1 MKQVVFVLVASTLLI
16 SGCLRSSML
25 VVHQGEGRAIVT
37 DTILMHVVMLAS
49 IPGAVPDSLQARVAS
64 AQSMLEMA
72 SLIDPE
78 FIVRRLP
85 FWTNRST
92 TITSIDS
99 VVDGDFVGV
108 VISATVPDIRETPMI
123 WMDVV
128 GRGGPQDT
136 ADLISFSVD
145 DDGGLVAHV
154 SPRTAAPDYPDKD
167 VDSIPDSDLAQFRI
181 FGRLTAVGM
190 RFNVRLAQDGDTSV
204 VLSINGEKGLDL
216 LSRDDGE
223 IERFLLIRQRSDQE
237 IIDYIGS
244 IPDSIVDIPSVS
256 MLASPELLPMS
267 VDFSEPAVTKEDSL
281 SAILNRIGFTTT
293 SPNIHMFSDI
303 PPEERAMLITSEIQ
317 RISTTPLQFGGDLD
331 TLIRELRQVGA
342 EIDIADSGK
351 GRTVCVHQRDT
362 WHRRYDLREEPE
374 NGLISATEH
383 AWFAKE
389 PRFRLERMK
398 EYYPDKLRQS
408 GARDIEINAMSDTLF
423 HATYIDQE
431 FGPMEDRVF
440 IRYDPGQE
448 PDKPWALVSIRRLL
462 K

>member
-1 MKQVVFVLVASTLLI
+1 MKQVVFVLVASTLLM

-37 DTILMHVVMLAS
+37 DTILMNKMMLAM
-49 IPGAVPDSLQARVAS
+49 IPGALPDSVRDNAKTPGSMQQALESVDPTIL
-64 AQSMLEMA
+64 AQH
-72 SLIDPE
+72 
-78 FIVRRLP
+78 LP
-85 FWTNRST
+85 FWTDTRT
-92 TITSIDS
+92 TVTRLES
-99 VVDGDFVGV
+99 VVDGDNIGV
-108 VISATVPDIRETPMI
+108 IVQANVSDMRGMSMI
-123 WMDVV
+123 WVDVV
-128 GRGGPQDT
+128 GSGGPQDT
-136 ADLISFSVD
+136 MSLVTFSEQE
-145 DDGGLVAHV
+145 GGLLAARVD
-154 SPRTAAPDYPDKD
+154 PRVVTIDYPEQDAD
-167 VDSIPDSDLAQFRI
+167 TIPDSDLAQFRI
-181 FGRLTAVGM
+181 FGRLTAEGM

-216 LSRDDGE
+216 LSRDDGQ

-237 IIDYIGS
+237 IIDYIAS
-244 IPDSIVDIPSVS
+244 VPDSIVDIPSVS

-267 VDFSEPAVTKEDSL
+267 FDISEPAVTKEDSL
-281 SAILNRIGFTTT
+281 SAILNRIGFSTT

-303 PPEERAMLITSEIQ
+303 PPEERAMFITSEIQ

-408 GARDIEINAMSDTLF
+408 GARDIEIHALSDTLF